1 MKKGFFKNLPKMK
14 DTTYL
19 RIKMEQVKNIQHEK
33 TQEEKRED
41 RLVRIM
47 SNDIEGKMMIYS
59 GLTKIKGVS
68 WSLSNA
74 TCKILKIDKKKRIG
88 LLTKEEIDKISD
100 FLKNP
105 KVPAHLV
112 NRRKDFDSGE
122 DKHLI
127 GSNLELQKEFDIK
140 RLKKIKSYRGIRH
153 TIGQP
158 VRGQRTKSHFRS
170 NRKRGSGIKRKEKV
184 A

>member
-1 MKKGFFKNLPKMK
+1 MK
-14 DTTYL
+14 DIIYL
-19 RIKMEQVKNIQHEK
+19 HTKMEQVKSIQHGK
-33 TQEEKRED
+33 PQEEKRED

-47 SNDIEGKMMIYS
+47 SNDIEGKMMIYP

-88 LLTKEEIDKISD
+88 ILTKEEIDKISE

-122 DKHLI
+122 DKHLV
-127 GSNLELQKEFDIK
+127 GSSLELQKEFDIK
-140 RLKKIKSYRGIRH
+140 RLKKIKSYRGLRH
-153 TIGQP
+153 LVGQP
-158 VRGQRTKSHFRS
+158 ARGQRTRSHFRS
-170 NRKRGSGIKRKEKV
+170 NRRRGSGIKKKV
-184 A
+184 KA

>member
-1 MKKGFFKNLPKMK
+1 MK
-14 DTTYL
+14 DIIYSPT
-19 RIKMEQVKNIQHEK
+19 KMEQVKNIQHGK
-33 TQEEKRED
+33 PQEEKRED

-47 SNDIEGKMMIYS
+47 SNDIEGKMMVYP

-88 LLTKEEIDKISD
+88 VLTKEEIDKISE
-100 FLKNP
+100 FLKTP
-105 KVPAHLV
+105 KVPSYLV

-127 GSNLELQKEFDIK
+127 GSSLELQKEFDIK

-153 TIGQP
+153 TVGQP
-158 VRGQRTKSHFRS
+158 VRGQRTKSHFRA
-170 NRKRGSGIKRKEKV
+170 NRRRGSGIKSKVKATENEKKT
-184 A
+184 

>member
-1 MKKGFFKNLPKMK
+1 
-14 DTTYL
+14 
-19 RIKMEQVKNIQHEK
+19 MEQAKNVQNGK
-33 TQEEKRED
+33 PQEEKRED

-47 SNDIEGKMMIYS
+47 SNDIEGKMMVYP

-74 TCKILKIDKKKRIG
+74 ICKILKIDKKKRVG
-88 LLTKEEIDKISD
+88 MLTKEEIDRIAN

-105 KVPAHLV
+105 KVPSYLV
-112 NRRKDFDSGE
+112 NRRKDLDSGE
-122 DKHLI
+122 DKHLT

-153 TIGQP
+153 TAGQP
-158 VRGQRTKSHFRS
+158 VRGQRTKSHFRV
-170 NRKRGSGIKRKEKV
+170 NRRKGSGIKRKTK
-184 A
+184 AA